1 LIDDAMQATRKD
13 RLLTELSVRMLNGDD
28 DLHQI
33 KPTTIIGSQQM
44 VQQARE
50 ILKKELEKSWRES
63 KSQLAGI
70 KQETLELK
78 MKNRYNV

>member
-1 LIDDAMQATRKD
+1 
-13 RLLTELSVRMLNGDD
+13 LLSGEDELYQV
-28 DLHQI
+28 

-50 ILKKELEKSWRES
+50 ILKKELEKSWQES
-63 KSQLAGI
+63 KSKLAGI